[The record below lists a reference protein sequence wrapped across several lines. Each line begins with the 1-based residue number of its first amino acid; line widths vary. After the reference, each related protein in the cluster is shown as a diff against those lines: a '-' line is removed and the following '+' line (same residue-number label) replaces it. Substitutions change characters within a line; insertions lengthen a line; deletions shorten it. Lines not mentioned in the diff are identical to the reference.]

1 MYGIKVKP
9 QDIAIG
15 YLNLMQLRLSNTAY
29 LSMVLLGL
37 DVKTDQQKDIFVK
50 TVDGLVQTWKGL
62 KDFES
67 EINSSG
73 NWAGP
78 THTDIRQ
85 AKNIELLLEELNP
98 ALMLMA
104 IKAKQFEPC
113 QADGFMYLG
122 R

>member
-15 YLNLMQLRLSNTAY
+15 YLNLMQSSLSNTAY

-37 DVKTDQQKDIFVK
+37 DIKTDQQKDTFIK
-50 TVDGLVQTWKGL
+50 TIDGLVQTWKGL
-62 KDFES
+62 RDFES
-67 EINSSG
+67 ETKSSG

-85 AKNIELLLEELNP
+85 AKNIELLLWELNP
-98 ALMLMA
+98 TLMLNV

-113 QADGFMYLG
+113 QSDGFMYLG